1 MGKVSESDVREQ
13 PERAET
19 IVPVRYTI
27 QSLGALLNVLRRLDA
42 RDASGATSEG
52 NSADGAP
59 SSAPETG
66 GSLSH
71 NPGEQ

>member
-1 MGKVSESDVREQ
+1 VGKVSESDDREQ

-27 QSLGALLNVLRRLDA
+27 QSLGAALDVLRRLDA
-42 RDASGATSEG
+42 RDASGATSQN
-52 NSADGAP
+52 NSAAGAQ

-66 GSLSH
+66 GSLSD
-71 NPGEQ
+71 NPGGQ